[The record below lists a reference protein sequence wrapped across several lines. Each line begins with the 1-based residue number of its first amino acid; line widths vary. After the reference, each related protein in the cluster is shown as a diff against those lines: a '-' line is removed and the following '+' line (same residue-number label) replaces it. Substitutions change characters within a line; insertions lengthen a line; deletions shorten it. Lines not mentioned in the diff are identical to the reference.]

1 MILRA
6 IAWSGVVFLPVTL
19 GACAMTPKNLQNELV
34 AELPV
39 IQAELKE
46 ARSAEANAGG
56 PTSNDSQVDQAIVQ
70 TDAKLEA
77 RAANSRPKIP
87 VEMNGMVQKWIDY
100 FTQKDRDRFERYMAR
115 GAYYRPMIEQ
125 TLRRQGVPEELFYLG
140 LIESGFQ
147 VDARSHASAVGPWQF
162 IHGTGK
168 RYGLKIGML
177 VDERRDPIRSTEAA
191 ARYLADLHNV
201 FHNWFLAIAAYNAG
215 EQRILNAIFRG
226 GSRDF
231 WTLVRRGALP
241 RETMDYVPK
250 FLAALIIGN
259 NARRYQMDT
268 PKVAPHPEVELV
280 SMPPLV
286 RLSEVSYRAGLDASR
301 IGSLNPQLPQGITP
315 PDRNYE
321 VWVPKDRMQRIAELA
336 PNLTRVTLRIPDSV
350 RVSRS
355 ALAKSGVRRAPARSA
370 KVARAMHYRVKR
382 GDNLFSIAKRF
393 GVTVGQ
399 IQRLNRLRRD
409 FVVAGQHLKIHETPR
424 SGRI

>member
-1 MILRA
+1 
-6 IAWSGVVFLPVTL
+6 
-19 GACAMTPKNLQNELV
+19 
-34 AELPV
+34 
-39 IQAELKE
+39 
-46 ARSAEANAGG
+46 
-56 PTSNDSQVDQAIVQ
+56 VQ

-115 GAYYRPMIEQ
+115 EAYYRPMIEA
-125 TLRRQGVPEELFYLG
+125 TLRRQGVPEELYYLG

-162 IHGTGK
+162 VHGTAK
-168 RYGLKIGML
+168 RYGLKVGVL
-177 VDERRDPIRSTEAA
+177 VDERRDPIRSTEAVG
-191 ARYLADLHNV
+191 RYLADLHNV

-259 NARRYQMDT
+259 NARRYQLDT
-268 PKVAPHPEVELV
+268 PKVTPHPEVELV
-280 SMPPLV
+280 SVPPLV
-286 RLSEVSYRAGLDASR
+286 RLSEVSHRSGLEASR
-301 IGSLNPQLPQGITP
+301 IGSLNPQLPQGLTP

-321 VWVPKDRMQRIAELA
+321 VWVPKDRMQRIAQLA
-336 PNLTRVTLRIPDSV
+336 PSLTRVKLRIPDTV
-350 RVSRS
+350 RFSRAAPS
-355 ALAKSGVRRAPARSA
+355 RAPAI
-370 KVARAMHYRVKR
+370 ARATHYRVKR

-393 GVTVGQ
+393 GVTVTH
-399 IQRLNRLRRD
+399 IRHLNRLRKNY
-409 FVVAGQHLKIHETPR
+409 VVAGQHLKIHEN